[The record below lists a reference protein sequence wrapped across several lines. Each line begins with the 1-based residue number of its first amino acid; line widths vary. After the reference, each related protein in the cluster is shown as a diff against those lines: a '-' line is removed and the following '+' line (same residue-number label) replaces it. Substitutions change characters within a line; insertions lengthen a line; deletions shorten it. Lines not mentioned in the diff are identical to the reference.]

1 MILSFFLFL
10 CYYIDINGDDMMKSS
25 KLIDIFKQG
34 NMVIPLYF
42 LQHYKEFKL
51 ELGEFIFLMYLYN
64 LGDKFLFDPE
74 KFGNDLNIELMDVM
88 NYVGILTDKHFIR
101 VEVLKNEK
109 GLMEEVVILDD
120 FFSKLSM
127 ITIDEV
133 NNTSNSEN
141 TNIFEIIEKE
151 FGRTLSPI
159 EYEII
164 KAWLDSG
171 FSEVLIKEAIKE
183 ATMNNVSNL
192 RYIDKILFEWN
203 KSGIKTADDVE
214 KNRKKRNAAREKQ
227 DENID
232 MDIIDYN
239 WFDDDE

>member
-1 MILSFFLFL
+1 
-10 CYYIDINGDDMMKSS
+10 MMKSS

-51 ELGEFIFLMYLYN
+51 NLEEFIFLMYLYN
-64 LGDKFLFDPE
+64 LGNKFIFDPG

-88 NYVGILTDKHFIR
+88 NYVSVLTDKHFMR

-109 GLMEEVVILDD
+109 GLMEEVVILDE
-120 FFSKLSM
+120 FYNKLSM

-133 NNTSNSEN
+133 NNTSNSEDSN
-141 TNIFEIIEKE
+141 VFEIIEKE

-171 FSEVLIKEAIKE
+171 FSEELIKEAIKE

-192 RYIDKILFEWN
+192 RYIDKILFEWS
-203 KSGIKTADDVE
+203 KAGIKTGQDVE
-214 KNRKKRNAAREKQ
+214 KNRKKRNENRDKQ

-239 WFDDDE
+239 WFDDDDV

>member
-1 MILSFFLFL
+1 
-10 CYYIDINGDDMMKSS
+10 MKSS

-42 LQHYKEFKL
+42 LQRYKEFKL
-51 ELGEFIFLMYLYN
+51 ELEEFIFLMYLYN
-64 LGDKFLFDPE
+64 LGDKFLFDPG
-74 KFGNDLNIELMDVM
+74 KFSSELNIELMDVM
-88 NYVGILTDKHFIR
+88 NYVGILTEKHFLR
-101 VEVLKNEK
+101 VEVIKNEK

-120 FFSKLSM
+120 FFNKLSM
-127 ITIDEV
+127 IAIEEV
-133 NNTSNSEN
+133 NNTSNSDN
-141 TNIFEIIEKE
+141 SNIFEIIEKE
-151 FGRTLSPI
+151 FGRTLSPM

-164 KAWLDSG
+164 KAWLDGG
-171 FSEVLIKEAIKE
+171 FSEELIKEAIKE

-203 KSGIKTADDVE
+203 KAGVKNSGDVE
-214 KNRKKRNAAREKQ
+214 KNRKKRNESREKH